1 MVNQLLTEMDGL
13 ESRQCF
19 LLAATNRPDIID
31 PAILR
36 PGRLDKVLYV
46 NFPSAS
52 DRADILRTLT
62 RNGTR
67 PPLSSDVDLGSIAID
82 SRLEGFTGADLYA
95 LVREASLMGLEE
107 RVKGLLP
114 KEQELVLCKA
124 HFERAL
130 NKVKPSVNEYD
141 RKIYTKLYHQYY
153 TQEN

>member
-1 MVNQLLTEMDGL
+1 MDGL

-46 NFPSAS
+46 NFPLAN
-52 DRADILRTLT
+52 DRADILKTLT

-67 PPLSSDVDLGSIAID
+67 PPLADDVDLTSIAID
-82 SRLEGFTGADLYA
+82 IRLDGFTGADLYA
-95 LVREASLMGLEE
+95 LVREASLAALEE
-107 RVKGLLP
+107 RVKGLLS
-114 KEQELVLCKA
+114 KDQELVLSKV

-130 NKVKPSVNEYD
+130 NKVKPSVNEQD
-141 RKIYTKLYHQYY
+141 RRIYTKLYHQYHN
-153 TQEN
+153 QEN